1 MARTH
6 PPGLPPQTRRDP
18 APRHFLTLLDF
29 TPDELIHVVRR
40 GVVLKEMWRQ
50 GQHYEPL
57 KGRTLAMV
65 FELSSTRT
73 RVSFEAGMQQLGGHA
88 LFLSPNDSHL
98 GRGEPVEDTA
108 RVLSE
113 MVDAVM
119 IRTLEHDTVERFA
132 AASSVPVINGMTGRF
147 HPCQLLADMQT
158 FIEYRGDIAGTTVAF
173 VGDGHNMCNSYV
185 RAAGLFGFELRIATP
200 RGHEPGPGT
209 LPAPNVELVENPA
222 HAVAGADLVVTD
234 VWSSMGH
241 EGEEAERR
249 AAFDGYQ
256 VTPRL
261 LDKAK
266 PDALFMHC
274 LPAHRGEEVS
284 DDLLDDPR
292 SVAWVEAGNRLHS
305 QKALLE
311 FLLVRAPTR

>member
-1 MARTH
+1 MARTDTA
-6 PPGLPPQTRRDP
+6 GSPPQTPRCP
-18 APRHFLTLLDF
+18 APKHFLTLTDF
-29 TPDELIHVVRR
+29 TVDELNRVVRR
-40 GVVLKEMWRQ
+40 GVVLKEMWHQ
-50 GQHYEPL
+50 GQRYEPL

-73 RVSFEAGMQQLGGHA
+73 RVSFEVGMHQLGGHA
-88 LFLSPNDSHL
+88 LNLSPNDSQL

-119 IRTLEHDTVERFA
+119 IRTFDHDKVERFA
-132 AASSVPVINGMTGRF
+132 AAASVPVVNGMTGRF

-158 FIEYRGDIAGTTVAF
+158 LVEYRGEIAGTTVAF
-173 VGDGHNMCNSYV
+173 VGDGHNMCHSYV
-185 RAAGLFGFELRIATP
+185 RAAGLFGFQLRVATP
-200 RGHEPGPGT
+200 RGHEPDQGI
-209 LPAPNVELVENPA
+209 LPAPNVELVESPA
-222 HAVAGADLVVTD
+222 DAVDGADLLVTD

-241 EGEEAERR
+241 EGEEAARR
-249 AAFDGYQ
+249 TAFEGFQ
-256 VTPRL
+256 VTPALMDR
-261 LDKAK
+261 AK

-274 LPAHRGEEVS
+274 LPAHRGEEIS
-284 DDLLDDPR
+284 DDMLDDPR

-311 FLLVRAPTR
+311 FLLVT